1 VGGASRPARR
11 VLLGR
16 VLGAHGIRG
25 RLRVRWLG
33 DGPENLLRMPEVALG
48 RDPDDPDAPCYEVQA
63 AEPGRPGEVRLA
75 LRGVTEREAA
85 EALKGRLVLGAKEH
99 LRPLGPGEHYEFELV
114 GCRVETTEGTQV
126 GVVREIWPTPAHDVL
141 VVEGAD
147 GRRHLL
153 PAAEALLRRVDVEEK
168 RIVLELPAGLLDPV

>member
-1 VGGASRPARR
+1 MSGASGPARR

-25 RLRVRWLG
+25 RLGVRWLG

-48 RDPDDPDAPCYEVQA
+48 RDPDDPDARIYAVQA

-75 LRGVTEREAA
+75 LKGVTDRAAA
-85 EALKGRLVLGAKEH
+85 EALRGRLVLGAVEH
-99 LRPLGPGEHYEFELV
+99 LPPLGPGEHYEFELV
-114 GCRVETTEGTQV
+114 GCRVETTEGKTI
-126 GVVREIWPTPAHDVL
+126 GVVREIWPTAAHDVL

-153 PAAEALLRRVDVEEK
+153 PAAEALLRQVDVGER
-168 RIVLELPAGLLDPV
+168 RIVIELPSGLLDPV

>member
-1 VGGASRPARR
+1 MGGASGPARR

-33 DGPENLLRMPEVALG
+33 DGPENLLRMPDVALG
-48 RDPDDPDAPCYEVQA
+48 SSPEDPAARAFVVEA
-63 AEPGRPGEVRLA
+63 AEPGRTGEVRLA
-75 LRGVTEREAA
+75 LKGVTDREAA
-85 EALKGRLVLGAKEH
+85 EGLRGRLVLGAAEH
-99 LRPLGPGEHYEFELV
+99 LARLAPGEHYEFELL
-114 GCRVETTEGTQV
+114 GCRVETSEGTAI
-126 GVVREIWPTPAHDVL
+126 GVVREIWPTAAHDVL

-153 PAAEALLRRVDVEEK
+153 PAAEALLRRVDVVER

>member
-1 VGGASRPARR
+1 MSGAGGSARR

-16 VLGAHGIRG
+16 VIGAHGIRG

-48 RDPDDPDAPCYEVQA
+48 SGPDDA
-63 AEPGRPGEVRLA
+63 AARSFAVEAVEPGRPGEVRLA
-75 LRGVTEREAA
+75 LEGVTDREAA
-85 EALKGRLVLGAKEH
+85 EGLRGRLVLGAVEH
-99 LRPLGPGEHYEFELV
+99 LPRLAPGEHYEFELV
-114 GCRVETTEGTQV
+114 GCRVETTEGMAV
-126 GVVREIWPTPAHDVL
+126 GVVREIWPTAAHDVL

-147 GRRHLL
+147 GRRVLL
-153 PAAEALLRRVDVEEK
+153 PAAEALLRRVDVAER